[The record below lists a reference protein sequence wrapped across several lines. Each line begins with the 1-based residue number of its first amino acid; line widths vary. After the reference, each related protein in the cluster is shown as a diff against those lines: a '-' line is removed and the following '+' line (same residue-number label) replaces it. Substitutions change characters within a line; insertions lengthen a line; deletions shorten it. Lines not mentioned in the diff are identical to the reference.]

1 MSNFVNAAKS
11 MANQTLT
18 ENGGLAY
25 SSTNGGA
32 LLDIYAKIGG
42 MRKRDA
48 SAIISD
54 WKAARQENP
63 TLADNLILYAR
74 NIRDCGLGE
83 RRIGRILLAEL
94 GRIDA
99 QKIVRN
105 LQTIVDT
112 GRWDDLFIFLN
123 GKYPVIEAKIWEFIS
138 KQLRADAE
146 GVAKNQPIS
155 ILAKWMP
162 SINTSS
168 QETRKLGR
176 RACRYLG
183 LTERTYRKTL
193 AKLRAHIGVVETKM
207 SAGKWDEIDF
217 ESVPSV
223 AMSRYIKTYNKRCQE
238 RFAAYKTSLE
248 KGEAKVNAST
258 LYPYDIVYKYM
269 YGNSRYHLDP
279 VDEAQWKALPN
290 YVSGDYDVVVMAD
303 VSGSMSGQPMA
314 TSVGLATY
322 FAQRNKGAY
331 HNLYMTF
338 TNNPHFIS
346 LEDSWGLEECLRKV
360 MSTDMGYNTNLDKA
374 FELIYKTAVRTREVP
389 KALVVISDGQFDY
402 DVRPDT
408 ADSIVGKWNKKLR
421 EAGLPETKVVSW
433 NVEARQDNY
442 IGTTYDNISYCSGS
456 GVGPFNDLREL
467 IECNAYE
474 AMVKILSK
482 DVYSWK

>member
-1 MSNFVNAAKS
+1 MSNFVNAAKAMS
-11 MANQTLT
+11 NQTRT

-32 LLDIYAKIGG
+32 LLDLYAKIGG

-94 GRIDA
+94 GRIDSE
-99 QKIVRN
+99 KVIRN

-123 GKYPVIEAKIWEFIS
+123 GKYPVIEAKVWEFIAN
-138 KQLRADAE
+138 QLRADAQ
-146 GVAKNQPIS
+146 GAAKNQPIS

-238 RFAAYKTSLE
+238 RFAAYKASLE
-248 KGEAKVNAST
+248 KGEAKVNQS
-258 LYPYDIVYKYM
+258 
-269 YGNSRYHLDP
+269 
-279 VDEAQWKALPN
+279 LP
-290 YVSGDYDVVVMAD
+290 S
-303 VSGSMSGQPMA
+303 SS
-314 TSVGLATY
+314 
-322 FAQRNKGAY
+322 
-331 HNLYMTF
+331 
-338 TNNPHFIS
+338 
-346 LEDSWGLEECLRKV
+346 
-360 MSTDMGYNTNLDKA
+360 
-374 FELIYKTAVRTREVP
+374 
-389 KALVVISDGQFDY
+389 
-402 DVRPDT
+402 
-408 ADSIVGKWNKKLR
+408 
-421 EAGLPETKVVSW
+421 
-433 NVEARQDNY
+433 
-442 IGTTYDNISYCSGS
+442 
-456 GVGPFNDLREL
+456 
-467 IECNAYE
+467 
-474 AMVKILSK
+474 
-482 DVYSWK
+482 

>member
-1 MSNFVNAAKS
+1 MSNFANAMRVQS
-11 MANQTLT
+11 NQTRT
-18 ENGGLAY
+18 ENGGIAY
-25 SSTNGGA
+25 STTKGGA
-32 LLDIYAKIGG
+32 LLDLYAKIGG
-42 MRKRDA
+42 MRNRDA

-54 WKAARQENP
+54 WRAARAENP
-63 TLADNLILYAR
+63 TLADNLVLYAR

-83 RRIGRILLAEL
+83 RRIGRILLKEL
-94 GRIDA
+94 GRIEP
-99 QKIVRN
+99 QKVARN

-112 GRWDDLFIFLN
+112 GRWDDLFIFTDGN
-123 GKYPVIEAKIWEFIS
+123 YPVIEAKIWQFIA
-138 KQLRADAE
+138 KQLKSDA
-146 GVAKNQPIS
+146 ANKSKNAPIS

-168 QETRKLGR
+168 QETRKLAR

-193 AKLRAHIGVVETKM
+193 SALREHLDVVERKM
-207 SAGKWDEIDF
+207 SAGKWNEINF

-238 RFAAYKTSLE
+238 RFAAYKAALE
-248 KGEAKVNAST
+248 KGVAKVNAAT
-258 LYPYDIVYKYM
+258 LYPYDITEKYL
-269 YGNSRYHLDP
+269 YGRGLDP

-290 YVSGDYDVVVMAD
+290 YVNGEYDVVVMAD
-303 VSGSMSGQPMA
+303 VSGSMYGKPMA

-331 HNLYMTF
+331 HNLYLTF
-338 TNNPHFIS
+338 SKNPAFIELNDGWS
-346 LEDSWGLEECLRKV
+346 LKQCLQLVKNAG
-360 MSTDMGYNTNLDKA
+360 MGYNTDLDKA
-374 FELIYKTAVRTREVP
+374 LKLIYDTAVKTREVP
-389 KALVVISDGQFDY
+389 KALVIVSDGQFDCDY
-402 DVRPDT
+402 RPN
-408 ADSIVGKWNKKLR
+408 AAQSIIGKWNAKLVA
-421 EAGLPETKVVSW
+421 AGLPETKVVSW
-433 NVEARQDNY
+433 NVNARQDNY
-442 IGTTYDNISYCSGS
+442 IGTVYDNLSFCSGA

>member
-1 MSNFVNAAKS
+1 MSNFANAMRVQS
-11 MANQTLT
+11 NQTRT
-18 ENGGLAY
+18 ENGGIAY
-25 SSTNGGA
+25 STTKGGA
-32 LLDIYAKIGG
+32 LLDLYAKIGG

-48 SAIISD
+48 EDIIND
-54 WKAARQENP
+54 WKAARRENVE
-63 TLADNLILYAR
+63 LADNLILYAR
-74 NIRDCGLGE
+74 NIREAGLGE
-83 RRIGRILLAEL
+83 RRIGRILLREL
-94 GRIDA
+94 ANIDSE
-99 QKIVRN
+99 KVIRN
-105 LQTIVDT
+105 LQKIVDT
-112 GRWDDLFIFLN
+112 GRWDDLFIFI
-123 GKYPVIEAKIWEFIS
+123 GTPVENAIWPFIE
-138 KQLRADAE
+138 KQFRSD
-146 GVAKNQPIS
+146 VAGMKKNAPIS
-155 ILAKWMP
+155 ILAKWLK
-162 SINTSS
+162 SENTSS
-168 QETRKLGR
+168 QESRKIAR
-176 RACRYLG
+176 MTIQALG
-183 LTERTYRKTL
+183 LTPRTYRKSL
-193 AKLRAHIGVVETKM
+193 SAMREYIDVVEKKM
-207 SAGKWDEIDF
+207 SAGQWDKINF
-217 ESVPSV
+217 EAVPSV
-223 AMSRYIKTYNKRCQE
+223 AMSRYINTYNKRCQE
-238 RFAAYKTSLE
+238 RFAAYKASLS
-248 KGEAKVNAST
+248 KGEAKVNAAT
-258 LYPYDIVYKYM
+258 LYPYDITYKYM

-290 YVSGDYDVVVMAD
+290 YVSGEYDVVVMAD

-346 LEDSWGLEECLRKV
+346 LEDSWGLEECLRTV

-442 IGTTYDNISYCSGS
+442 IGTIYDNISYCSGS

-474 AMVKILSK
+474 SMVKILSK